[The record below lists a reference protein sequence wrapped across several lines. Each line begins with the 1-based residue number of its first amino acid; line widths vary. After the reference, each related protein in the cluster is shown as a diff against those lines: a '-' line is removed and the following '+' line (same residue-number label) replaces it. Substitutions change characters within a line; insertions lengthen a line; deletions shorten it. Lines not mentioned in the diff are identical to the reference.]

1 MPLHIRRPLWGA
13 RLLRAPCGLL
23 ALLSVVKV
31 VSRSCLQRLFG
42 GVVSKSC
49 WRKRATSPRPKPP
62 ANPQPRLGANFWP
75 PQESLKTLR
84 FFKVFGQD
92 LPDGLQNPQVGA
104 KMAHEPPKLEPR
116 WPTDLPTWS
125 QDGPKTP
132 TWSQDA
138 PKTLNFKDFGANLQP
153 PDPQKTL
160 KKQ

>member
-1 MPLHIRRPLWGA
+1 MVWWLCCVLS
-13 RLLRAPCGLL
+13 RLSPG
-23 ALLSVVKV
+23 V
-31 VSRSCLQRLFG
+31 VSRGCLEEL
-42 GVVSKSC
+42 
-49 WRKRATSPRPKPP
+49 SPRVVGGNARPP
-62 ANPQPRLGANFWP
+62 LGQNHPLPSTEVGAKLWP

-104 KMAHEPPKLEPR
+104 KMAHKPPKLEPR

-138 PKTLNFKDFGANLQP
+138 PKTLNFKDFGANLEP